1 MPAHETAPGTAHES
15 AHESALAA
23 LGRRGRLRALAPR
36 RGIDFTSNDY
46 LGLAESEALREA
58 AAAALAR
65 GVPAGAGGSRLLRGN
80 HAEHEALEEEAAA
93 FFGAESTLFFA
104 GGFAANAAL
113 VATLPRRG
121 DLVVHD
127 ALIHASVHEGLA
139 ASPAEAV
146 AVPHNDADAVAD
158 AIRRFRTG
166 GGRGRVWIA
175 AETLYGMDGDVA
187 PLADLAAIADRHEAM
202 LLLDEAHATGV
213 CGPGGRGLA
222 AALEGRANVVTLHT
236 CGKALGVMGALVC
249 LPRTLRDYMINR
261 ARGFIYATAPSPLV
275 AALVHAALGLVSAAE
290 DRRQR
295 LAALVAH
302 ARAGL
307 ARCGLP
313 ATATQ
318 IQPVILG
325 ADRWATAVA
334 AALLEEGFD
343 VRAIRPPTVPPGTA
357 RLRIA
362 LTLNVDEAAIDA
374 LIAALGRAM
383 KGRAA

>member
-1 MPAHETAPGTAHES
+1 MPTHEA
-15 AHESALAA
+15 ALAA
-23 LGRRGRLRALAPR
+23 LDRRGRLRALAPR

-127 ALIHASVHEGLA
+127 ALIHASVHEGLV

-158 AIRRFRTG
+158 AIRRFRAA

-202 LLLDEAHATGV
+202 LLLDEAHATGI

-222 AALEGRANVVTLHT
+222 AALEGQANVVTLHT
-236 CGKALGVMGALVC
+236 CGKAVGVMGALVC
-249 LPRTLRDYMINR
+249 LPRSLRDYMINR

-275 AALVHAALGLVSAAE
+275 AAMVRAALGLASAAD

-313 ATATQ
+313 ATATH

-325 ADRWATAVA
+325 ADRRASAVA
-334 AALLEEGFD
+334 AALQEEGFD

-362 LTLNVDEAAIDA
+362 LTLHVDEAAIGA
-374 LIAALGRAM
+374 LMAALGRAM
-383 KGRAA
+383 KGRTS